1 MSLLL
6 ELVGLTRLK
15 TMMLDAALIRAENS
29 ALRGRRNC
37 GMGDEVEARRD
48 RTRAEMSS
56 TGLRVRTIRG

>member
-1 MSLLL
+1 
-6 ELVGLTRLK
+6 
-15 TMMLDAALIRAENS
+15 MMLDAALLRAENS

-37 GMGDEVEARRD
+37 GMSDKVEARRD